1 MKAVIELTVSEFDS
15 SLVERIKSLF
25 AGREN
30 ARLTISVEEDDTKYH
45 DVLRRSKNDL
55 ENGRGLVYFTMEEL
69 EAYGNSKKR

>member
-15 SLVERIKSLF
+15 SVVERIKSLF

-30 ARLTISVEEDDTKYH
+30 ARLTISVEEDDAEYLEI
-45 DVLRRSKNDL
+45 LRRSKDDL
-55 ENGRGLVYFTMEEL
+55 ENGRGLVHFTMEEL